1 LGTGRGEGKW
11 RDVPCGECG
20 VKKMERKINEDSR
33 KSKNAI
39 VVYGA
44 LRLSMVRRGSVGT
57 GSPSADPSSII
68 GSAPQE
74 DFSH

>member
-1 LGTGRGEGKW
+1 
-11 RDVPCGECG
+11 
-20 VKKMERKINEDSR
+20 MERKINEDSR